1 MIIHALETRREMA
14 ADSICS
20 CYACCAN
27 HVFNVVGE
35 VGGLVKKDVS
45 ILGPLVSY
53 NTRPSCQGS
62 LIWHHLCRNH
72 HTKEYIHIFL
82 DQFNSYIVTHYCPWW
97 HEGVISFWK
106 SVIDHHLTPI
116 PNHKPIKQR
125 SLIRC
130 RTQKHPHTLHLPRH
144 YISWCARYNLATNA
158 TCPPILGWVSII
170 VTQGENTLD
179 YIITRAIILGISIG
193 NPKLLQRDSPRV
205 ELVTNLRGWGFYYI
219 DYPKCMLLFGVM
231 L

>member
-1 MIIHALETRREMA
+1 LPRFTHMTPPLPQPPYQRIH
-14 ADSICS
+14 S
-20 CYACCAN
+20 
-27 HVFNVVGE
+27 
-35 VGGLVKKDVS
+35 
-45 ILGPLVSY
+45 
-53 NTRPSCQGS
+53 
-62 LIWHHLCRNH
+62 
-72 HTKEYIHIFL
+72 HIFGPIQL
-82 DQFNSYIVTHYCPWW
+82 LHCNPLLSLVTW
-97 HEGVISFWK
+97 GVISLWK
-106 SVIDHHLTPI
+106 SVIDHHLAPI

-179 YIITRAIILGISIG
+179 YIITRAILLGISIG